1 MTRHLPLA
9 PLLASLV
16 ALAWLA
22 TAGCGREAAEGTARH
37 RRALLV
43 GVDGGS
49 PRIVEPLLAQGRL
62 PNLAA
67 LAREGVHGTIR
78 SQHPID
84 SPPVWN
90 TVVTGMSPKKHGI
103 RGFAYQGEDGEK
115 KLFLSTDRKVPAVW
129 NILSEAGFSVG
140 VVDFWNTYPPDRIDG
155 VMISDHVLAREIEGR
170 AMIASTEA
178 PKTGTTVYPPDW
190 ALRIRELLDS
200 REPLTK
206 IPNPF
211 VGDHGLPKWVLV
223 KDLVRRYE
231 EDAAL
236 TRMGLAIEEEV
247 HPDLLMV
254 LLPGV
259 DRVSH
264 HLWGNIEPPE
274 LYPPRLR
281 PSDSERAAG
290 RHALETYY
298 EYTDELL
305 GLLLRDFGPDDLV
318 IVMSDHGFEAGTALM
333 YLTGRHETDAAID
346 GIFFARGPGIEPG
359 GAPGPVQVRDVT
371 PTLLAWFGV
380 PVGADMDGRPM
391 AFLEASHHAT
401 TVPSHGDTHI
411 EKVTS
416 TPSGAEQDI
425 IERLRM
431 IGYLEGAPAPPPDAP
446 EADAHGAP
454 PGGSAVPVPEGAR
467 DPAGATPQQPAGSSS
482 SPR

>member
-1 MTRHLPLA
+1 MTRHSPLV
-9 PLLASLV
+9 PLIASL
-16 ALAWLA
+16 AAAACLA
-22 TAGCGREAAEGTARH
+22 TAGCSGDATDAGTAPG
-37 RRALLV
+37 RALLV
-43 GVDGGS
+43 GIDGAS
-49 PRIVEPLLAQGRL
+49 MRIVGPLLEQGRL
-62 PNLAA
+62 PNLASI
-67 LAREGVHGTIR
+67 ARAGVHGTIR

-103 RGFAYQGEDGEK
+103 RGFAYRGEGEAK

-155 VMISDHVLAREIEGR
+155 VMISDHVLAREVEGR
-170 AMIASTEA
+170 AMIASTDA
-178 PKTGTTVYPPDW
+178 PSEGTTVHPEGW
-190 ALRIRELLDS
+190 ARRIRALLDS
-200 REPLTK
+200 DEPLTK
-206 IPNPF
+206 IANPF
-211 VGDHGLPKWVLV
+211 RDADALPKWVLTR
-223 KDLVRRYE
+223 DLVRRYE

-236 TRMGLAIEEEV
+236 TRMALAIEREV
-247 HPDLLMV
+247 RPDLLMV

-264 HLWGNIEPPE
+264 HLWGNVEPAD

-281 PSDSERAAG
+281 PDDAARAAG

-298 EYTDELL
+298 EYADELL
-305 GLLLRDFGPDDLV
+305 GLLLADFGPDDLV

-359 GAPGPVQVRDVT
+359 GAPGPVHVRDVT

-391 AFLEASHHAT
+391 AFLEASRRAT
-401 TVPSHGDTHI
+401 TVPSHADTPI

-416 TPSGAEQDI
+416 TPSGAEEDI

-431 IGYLEGAPAPPPDAP
+431 IGYLEDEPTSAPDETAPGADAAAP
-446 EADAHGAP
+446 E
-454 PGGSAVPVPEGAR
+454 
-467 DPAGATPQQPAGSSS
+467 
-482 SPR
+482 